1 MEKEIQIMEFVIKEQ
16 NKRNIEKGLINSSQI
31 DEFNHRVLTEVEMQ
45 NRNRVSFNEIK
56 EVSHKKNT
64 CNFKGYLKLAVLV
77 GMTFVLVKT
86 VKYENQPIRVVVNE
100 LTSDSGLNLT
110 DDGRTISGKMT
121 QEELANYAIS
131 NGLTIEQIEVEL
143 EKYSKKQNLNYEFV
157 EKEVEKDNEELFKR
171 L

>member
-1 MEKEIQIMEFVIKEQ
+1 MEKEIQIMDFVIKEQ
-16 NKRNIEKGLINSSQI
+16 NKRNIEKGLINNSQI

-56 EVSHKKNT
+56 ESSHKKNT
-64 CNFKGYLKLAVLV
+64 HNFKGYLKLAVLV

-110 DDGRTISGKMT
+110 DDGRTINGKMT

-131 NGLTIEQIEVEL
+131 NGLSIEQIEEEL

-157 EKEVEKDNEELFKR
+157 EEEVEKDNEELFKR